1 MCLHSIRSRLYT
13 YMYLNSITSSS
24 SSSSLCIQNID
35 QELQK
40 CSLVFKTVF
49 GDMKLIKY

>member
-1 MCLHSIRSRLYT
+1 MCLHSIRSSLYT
-13 YMYLNSITSSS
+13 YMYLNSITSI